1 MSPADRRDDS
11 ALDILMSFGDHLEEL
26 RRRILVGV
34 AVPVPAAI
42 LLFAF
47 ASSIR
52 WALCLPL
59 VEALRAN
66 GLPPTLQVLS
76 PLETLMIDM
85 KLSLIGAFVIG
96 APWVLWQAWLFIS
109 PGLYQHER
117 RFVRLL
123 LPGSAV
129 LALAGVA
136 LLYWIILPAMLT
148 MLVGM
153 SVPKASIATPEA
165 GSGAVA
171 LPTLPALAA
180 DPTHPAP
187 GAMWVNTATRAVHVA
202 VPVAGAEPAP
212 AAAAP
217 TPADA
222 AAAAPAAAPA
232 AGAVEIMALPL
243 SRPGD
248 VQQAFRLSEYLD
260 FALTM
265 FLCIALAFQLPVAM
279 LLLSWTGLVTAPF
292 LRRKRKF
299 AVMGVVLLAA
309 LISPGDVVSLALL
322 AIPLYLLFELSLV
335 LMDAATPAAVA
346 RGEVMRG
353 MVSRRGART
362 DAAEGDE

>member
-1 MSPADRRDDS
+1 MSPEQRRDDS

-47 ASSIR
+47 AGSIR

-123 LPGSAV
+123 LPGSAL

-136 LLYWIILPAMLT
+136 LLYWVILPAMLT
-148 MLVGM
+148 MLVSM
-153 SVPKASIATPEA
+153 SVPDASMATPEEGRGTA
-165 GSGAVA
+165 A
-171 LPTLPALAA
+171 LPTLPALSA
-180 DPTHPAP
+180 DPAHPAP
-187 GAMWVNTATRAVHVA
+187 GAMWVNTSTRAVHVA
-202 VPVAGAEPAP
+202 VPVADAAP
-212 AAAAP
+212 AAAGA
-217 TPADA
+217 AA
-222 AAAAPAAAPA
+222 AGAAAAPAAP
-232 AGAVEIMALPL
+232 VEIMALPL
-243 SRPGD
+243 SRPGE

-279 LLLSWTGLVTAPF
+279 LLLSWTGLVSASF

-299 AVMGVVLLAA
+299 AVMGVVVLAA

-322 AIPLYLLFELSLV
+322 ALPLYLLFEISLV

-346 RGEVMRG
+346 RGDVLRS
-353 MVSRRGART
+353 MVSRRGGRT
-362 DAAEGDE
+362 DAGEGDE